1 MLGHYGIST
10 SSALKSP
17 ESFMGFLGRFVTRPP
32 YAVLRNL
39 TVALA
44 HDRIATAQPVRQ
56 MGEIMRWICKLA

>member
-1 MLGHYGIST
+1 
-10 SSALKSP
+10 
-17 ESFMGFLGRFVTRPP
+17 MGFLGRFVTRPP